1 MSLNREKYQALIT
14 LLEQLRSD
22 ATTTQIVAPEL
33 RQRVTSLQQFFGQ
46 QIVPLADVDVGVG
59 VGEASRREASRREAS
74 RREASPQGED
84 SRVQSYQTEMSKQL
98 RLLEIDVMFLQ
109 GARQASTAQ
118 TRLQTISDRLT
129 TLIQYCDAIL
139 QPEAEGEK

>member
-1 MSLNREKYQALIT
+1 MSLNREKYQALVT

-33 RQRVTSLQQFFGQ
+33 RQRVTSLQQLFGQ
-46 QIVPLADVDVGVG
+46 QIVPLAD
-59 VGEASRREASRREAS
+59 
-74 RREASPQGED
+74 QD

-98 RLLEIDVMFLQ
+98 CLLEIDVMFLQ

-139 QPEAEGEK
+139 QQEAKGEK

>member
-1 MSLNREKYQALIT
+1 MSLNCEKYQALVT

-33 RQRVTSLQQFFGQ
+33 RQRVTSLQQLFGQ
-46 QIVPLADVDVGVG
+46 QIVPLAD
-59 VGEASRREASRREAS
+59 
-74 RREASPQGED
+74 ED

-139 QPEAEGEK
+139 QQEAEGEK

>member
-1 MSLNREKYQALIT
+1 MSLNREKYQAFVT

-33 RQRVTSLQQFFGQ
+33 RQGVASLQQFFRQ
-46 QIVPLADVDVGVG
+46 QIVPLADVGVG
-59 VGEASRREASRREAS
+59 VGEASG
-74 RREASPQGED
+74 REASPQGED
-84 SRVQSYQTEMSKQL
+84 WRVQSYQTEISKQL

-129 TLIQYCDAIL
+129 ILIQYCDAIL

>member
-1 MSLNREKYQALIT
+1 MSLNREKYQAFVT

-22 ATTTQIVAPEL
+22 ATTTQIVAL
-33 RQRVTSLQQFFGQ
+33 DMRQRVASLQQFFRQ
-46 QIVPLADVDVGVG
+46 QIVPLADVGVG
-59 VGEASRREASRREAS
+59 VGEASRREASGREAS
-74 RREASPQGED
+74 GREASLQAED
-84 SRVQSYQTEMSKQL
+84 WRVQSYQTEMSKQL

-118 TRLQTISDRLT
+118 TRLQTISDRLII
-129 TLIQYCDAIL
+129 LIQYCNAIL

>member
-1 MSLNREKYQALIT
+1 MSLNREKYQAFVT

-22 ATTTQIVAPEL
+22 ATTTQIVAL
-33 RQRVTSLQQFFGQ
+33 DMRQRVASLQQFFRQ
-46 QIVPLADVDVGVG
+46 QIVPLADVGVG
-59 VGEASRREASRREAS
+59 VGEASRREASGREAS
-74 RREASPQGED
+74 LQAED
-84 SRVQSYQTEMSKQL
+84 WRVQSYQTEMSKQL

-118 TRLQTISDRLT
+118 TRLQTISDRLII
-129 TLIQYCDAIL
+129 LIQYCNAIL